1 MATCKICGS
10 DKPRFGSCSTCE
22 ASAAA
27 NWEAHAAAKAERQI
41 ELEREHGAALIRNSV
56 RNMYDDFSGRHL
68 IEASSSVTFTSKEQG
83 RLDGRLEAI
92 LQFEFTADLSAD
104 MAFMGFRRTG
114 PDWKWLNYF
123 HDQLFFILDGSAF
136 QVETPYTHFQVIDRG
151 VTELV
156 GFNPSPEQIALM
168 ISDREW
174 RARAGLW
181 ETKPKPP
188 THEIFQEALNRKAM
202 LLSGEPV
209 PASESTAAASNDTVA
224 AIIRVVQPKV
234 PPGAPPVHAQS
245 RFFEDLGFDP
255 LGFVE
260 VIMSLEEAFNI
271 QINDADVKNLTT
283 VADCAAYIDGLSG

>member
-10 DKPRFGSCSTCE
+10 DKPRFGSCSTCQ
-22 ASAAA
+22 ANAAA
-27 NWEAHAAAKAERQI
+27 KWEAHAAAEAERQI

-56 RNMYDDFSGRHL
+56 RNMHDDFTGRHL
-68 IEASSSVTFTSKEQG
+68 IEASSSVIFTSKEQG

-123 HDQLFFILDGSAF
+123 HDQLFFILDGSGF
-136 QVETPYTHFQVIDRG
+136 QVETPYTYFQVIDGG

-168 ISDREW
+168 ISDKEW

-188 THEIFQEALNRKAM
+188 THEIFQEALNRKTM
-202 LLSGEPV
+202 ILSGEP
-209 PASESTAAASNDTVA
+209 PS
-224 AIIRVVQPKV
+224 Q
-234 PPGAPPVHAQS
+234 
-245 RFFEDLGFDP
+245 L
-255 LGFVE
+255 
-260 VIMSLEEAFNI
+260 
-271 QINDADVKNLTT
+271 
-283 VADCAAYIDGLSG
+283 